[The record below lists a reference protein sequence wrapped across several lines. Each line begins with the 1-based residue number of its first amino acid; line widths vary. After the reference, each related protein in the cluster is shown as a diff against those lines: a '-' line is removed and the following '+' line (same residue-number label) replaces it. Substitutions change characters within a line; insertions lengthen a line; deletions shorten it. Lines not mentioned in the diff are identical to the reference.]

1 MIRRMNGADADAV
14 WEIFV
19 TSLGYSCTADVVR
32 RRIADLEQDAHHV
45 MLVWED
51 EATGSVDGFIHA
63 ERYETLHDEG
73 GWNVIALAVM
83 PRAQGN
89 GIGRAL
95 LAAVEG
101 LARDGGGAFVRLNS
115 RVERVQ
121 AHGFYE
127 HLGYD
132 CDKVQKRFIKRFAT
146 T

>member
-1 MIRRMNGADADAV
+1 
-14 WEIFV
+14 
-19 TSLGYSCTADVVR
+19 
-32 RRIADLEQDAHHV
+32 
-45 MLVWED
+45 
-51 EATGSVDGFIHA
+51 
-63 ERYETLHDEG
+63 
-73 GWNVIALAVM
+73 M